1 MPLMLRFPTLYK
13 ANVRL
18 YMKRVNVLVKMRK
31 SCKVFFDW
39 KFMNDNIIH
48 VKLIKEILE
57 L

>member
-18 YMKRVNVLVKMRK
+18 YMKRGNVLVKMRK